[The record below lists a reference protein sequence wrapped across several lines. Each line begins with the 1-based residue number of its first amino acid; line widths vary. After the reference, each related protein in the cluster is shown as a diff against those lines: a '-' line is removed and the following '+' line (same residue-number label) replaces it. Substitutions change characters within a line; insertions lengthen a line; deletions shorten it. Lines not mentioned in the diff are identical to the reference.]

1 MSSRALRTP
10 IHPLIVFGVL
20 LGVASLS
27 LVAVARDADLGTPA
41 RPHIVITEP
50 SYAYD
55 FSNDQILVGT
65 SEFVFL
71 GQVVERVGTKGIP
84 TSDPEIEI
92 PLTQFSVRVLE
103 QIKGKLPTDVVV
115 VSQSSGVDK
124 SSGDLI
130 LVDGDPLLN
139 PGETVLF
146 SVNLE
151 PELGWYQIAA
161 GPFGAVRAE
170 DAREGDAL
178 VARFQEAEQKQFVPV
193 VDPNFT
199 PEVEP
204 AASED
209 ATALTEDQHS
219 EGRDKK
225 DKHSRRDKQD
235 KQDRHD

>member
-1 MSSRALRTP
+1 MSTRARRTP
-10 IHPLIVFGVL
+10 FHPLLVFGVL
-20 LGVASLS
+20 LGIASLS
-27 LVAVARDADLGTPA
+27 LVAVARDAELGTPV

-71 GQVVERVGTKGIP
+71 GQVVEQVSAKGIP

-92 PLTQFSVRVLE
+92 PLTQFSVRVIE
-103 QIKGKLPTDVVV
+103 QIKGKLPTEGVV

-139 PGETVLF
+139 PGEIVLF

-151 PELGWYQIAA
+151 PDFGWYQIAA
-161 GPFGAVRAE
+161 GPYGAIRAK
-170 DAREGDAL
+170 DARESDAL

-193 VDPNFT
+193 VDPNFVPVVE
-199 PEVEP
+199 PEV
-204 AASED
+204 SDD
-209 ATALTEDQHS
+209 ATSLTEDQHS

-225 DKHSRRDKQD
+225 DKHSRNDKKAKQD
-235 KQDRHD
+235 KQQ